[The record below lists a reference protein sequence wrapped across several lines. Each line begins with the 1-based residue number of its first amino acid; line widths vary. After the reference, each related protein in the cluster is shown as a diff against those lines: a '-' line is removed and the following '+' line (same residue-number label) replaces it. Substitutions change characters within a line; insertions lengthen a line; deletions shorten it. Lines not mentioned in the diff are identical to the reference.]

1 ALTNI
6 QLGNHEIP
14 CKFRLTSL
22 DKWDMI
28 LGMLILGKFNAII
41 DLGKQS
47 VYLLKLGT
55 HLAIDRSSTLFPSS
69 ARIELLQEDIKLN
82 IPNDFQ
88 TTLNQQSINKTPLNL
103 TAAYIQAPVK
113 ATTFDP
119 ITEFPDV
126 FPEFIPNELP
136 PLREPHMRHRI
147 KLIDPEKIINPQ
159 VIPIAEKYYS
169 QFREHMTKN
178 LDSGRIYPSSF
189 SQASAM
195 FCVPKPATPQ
205 IARFVTDFRARN
217 LNTIKDRY
225 PLPHIP
231 TILNCLSK
239 ANFHSKIDLMDA
251 YFQIRVEPEDEK
263 HTAFKT
269 PDGQM
274 YNSRVMQQGDCNSPS
289 TFMRIIN
296 YILQSFLGIFVFV
309 YLDDIFIY
317 SDTLEDHIDHIKQA
331 CLKFR
336 ERLLYASAKKY
347 QFYTQTL
354 EILGHY

>member
-1 ALTNI
+1 
-6 QLGNHEIP
+6 
-14 CKFRLTSL
+14 
-22 DKWDMI
+22 MI
-28 LGMLILGKFNAII
+28 LGMPILGKFNAII

-47 VYLLKLGT
+47 VYLPKLGT
-55 HLAIDRSSTLFPSS
+55 YLAIERSSVLFTSS

-82 IPNDFQ
+82 IPDNIQ
-88 TTLNQQSINKTPLNL
+88 TTLEQQSINKMPLNL

-119 ITEFPDV
+119 ITEFPDI
-126 FPEFIPNELP
+126 FPEKILNELP
-136 PLREPHMRHRI
+136 PLREPHMHYRI

-159 VIPIAEKYYS
+159 VIPITEKYYS
-169 QFREHMTKN
+169 QFREHMIKN
-178 LDSGRIYPSSF
+178 LNSDQIYPSSS

-195 FCVPKPATPQ
+195 FCVPKPANPQ
-205 IARFVTDFRARN
+205 IAHFVTDFRARN
-217 LNTIKDRY
+217 LNTVKDRY

-231 TILNCLSK
+231 TILNHLAK
-239 ANFHSKIDLMDA
+239 AKYRSKIDLMDA
-251 YFQIRVEPEDEK
+251 YFKIRVEHESKK
-263 HTAFKT
+263 HTEFKT

-317 SDTLEDHIDHIKQA
+317 SDTLEEHIDHIKR
-331 CLKFR
+331 F
-336 ERLLYASAKKY
+336 Y
-347 QFYTQTL
+347 Q
-354 EILGHY
+354 

>member
-28 LGMLILGKFNAII
+28 LGIPILSKFNAII
-41 DLGKQS
+41 DLGRRS

-55 HLAIDRSSTLFPSS
+55 HLTIDRPSTLFPSS
-69 ARIELLQEDIKLN
+69 ARIELFQEDIKLS
-82 IPNDFQ
+82 IPNNFQ
-88 TTLNQQSINKTPLNL
+88 TKLDQQSINKTPLNL

-126 FPEFIPNELP
+126 FPKSVPNELP

-178 LDSGRIYPSSF
+178 LDSGRIYPSFS

-195 FCVPKPATPQ
+195 FCVPKPANSQ
-205 IARFVTDFRARN
+205 IAHFVTDFRAHN
-217 LNTIKDRY
+217 LNTVKDQY
-225 PLPHIP
+225 
-231 TILNCLSK
+231 
-239 ANFHSKIDLMDA
+239 
-251 YFQIRVEPEDEK
+251 
-263 HTAFKT
+263 
-269 PDGQM
+269 
-274 YNSRVMQQGDCNSPS
+274 
-289 TFMRIIN
+289 
-296 YILQSFLGIFVFV
+296 
-309 YLDDIFIY
+309 
-317 SDTLEDHIDHIKQA
+317 
-331 CLKFR
+331 
-336 ERLLYASAKKY
+336 
-347 QFYTQTL
+347 
-354 EILGHY
+354 